1 MTRNYQADHDAPPA
15 APVAPGLAR
24 KVPVQKR
31 SREKYEKILDTA
43 AGLIS
48 ARGDGFTMSDIVE
61 ATGIGFGSLYQYFP
75 DRTAVIGT
83 LAERYNALGRA
94 CVEKELGGLRAEGDL
109 HAVLGRIADGYYQ
122 MYLDHPVMRD
132 IGLATQADRALQT
145 LDAEEGAFLSQRLAE
160 AIAPIA
166 PGCDDR
172 QAQTFAA
179 LMMTLIAAAVRDA
192 IAREPDEA
200 RAMLA
205 MFKAMLPR
213 RFDFG

>member
-1 MTRNYQADHDAPPA
+1 MTSNNHQGHDEPPA
-15 APVAPGLAR
+15 APLASGLAR
-24 KVPVQKR
+24 KVPVQQR

-43 AGLIS
+43 AGLIA

-94 CVEKELGGLRAEGDL
+94 CVENELGGLNAEADL

-122 MYLDHPVMRD
+122 MFLDHPVMRD
-132 IGLATQADRALQT
+132 IGLAAQADRALAA
-145 LDAEEGAFLSQRLAE
+145 LDAEEGTWLSARLAQ
-160 AIAPIA
+160 AIVPIA
-166 PGCDDR
+166 PDYDDR
-172 QAQTFAA
+172 RAQTFAA
-179 LMMTLIAAAVRDA
+179 LMMTLIAATVRDA
-192 IAREPDEA
+192 ISREPAEA
-200 RAMLA
+200 QAMLS

-213 RFDFG
+213 RFDFA

>member
-1 MTRNYQADHDAPPA
+1 MTSNNQAGHDAPPA
-15 APVAPGLAR
+15 APTASGLAR

-43 AGLIS
+43 AGLIV

-94 CVEKELGGLRAEGDL
+94 CVEAELSGLRAEADV

-132 IGLATQADRALQT
+132 IGLAAQADRALAA
-145 LDAEEGAFLSQRLAE
+145 LDAEEGAWLSARLAQ
-160 AIAPIA
+160 AIVPLA
-166 PGCDDR
+166 PGHDGR
-172 QAQTFAA
+172 RAQTFAA

-192 IAREPDEA
+192 ISREPEEA
-200 RAMLA
+200 RDMLS